1 MEDSMKKARERF
13 MDEFRQASSAEKWSK
28 ECVELMKNLLKCVY
42 YIDVTDAMENGGEYP
57 GSEYMDGSGASYAR
71 GGQRRNA
78 MGQYSRTGSYDR
90 YDNRMNNGS
99 GMYPMSGRY
108 YRDDGMS
115 GRRYYDDEMGN
126 AIHMLERMKN
136 TETNPDK
143 RMAIQEIMDELHMR

>member
-28 ECVELMKNLLKCVY
+28 ECVELMKNLLKSVY
-42 YIDVTDAMENGGEYP
+42 YIDVIDAMENGGQYP

-78 MGQYSRTGSYDR
+78 MGQYSRTGSYDQ

-99 GMYPMSGRY
+99 GTYPYTMSGRY
-108 YRDDGMS
+108 YRDD
-115 GRRYYDDEMGN
+115 EMGN
-126 AIHMLERMKN
+126 VVHMLERMKN
-136 TETNPDK
+136 SEMNPEK
-143 RMAIQEIMDELHMR
+143 RMAIQEVLEDLRMR